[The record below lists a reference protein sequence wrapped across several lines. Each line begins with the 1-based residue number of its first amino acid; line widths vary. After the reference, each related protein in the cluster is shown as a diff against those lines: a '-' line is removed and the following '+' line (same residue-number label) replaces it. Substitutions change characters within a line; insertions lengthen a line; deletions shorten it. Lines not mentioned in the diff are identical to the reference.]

1 MKVGDLVDYCLSKPG
16 AEETYPWGEGELV
29 AKVGGKAFAF
39 IGLESGGVSLKCG
52 SDAQDAA
59 EWRDRYPDAVTLSA
73 YIGKHGWNSVSLAG
87 GVPDEEVLEL
97 VDLSYEGIVAKLPK
111 SKRPK

>member
-1 MKVGDLVDYCLSKPG
+1 VNVGDLVDHCLSKPG
-16 AEETYPWGEGELV
+16 AEETYPWGEQDLV

-52 SDAQDAA
+52 TDAQDAA
-59 EWRDRYPDAVTLSA
+59 EWRGRYPDAITVSA

-87 GVPDEEVLEL
+87 EVPDEEILEL
-97 VDLSYEGIVAKLPK
+97 VDSSYAAIVAKLPR
-111 SKRPK
+111 SKQPK

>member
-1 MKVGDLVDYCLSKPG
+1 MDIRDLVDYCLSKPG
-16 AEETYPWGEGELV
+16 AQETYPWGEEDLV

-52 SDAQDAA
+52 TDTEDAA
-59 EWRDRYPDAVTLSA
+59 EWRDRYPDAITVSA

-97 VDLSYEGIVAKLPK
+97 VDSSYAAIVAKLPR
-111 SKRPK
+111 SKRPE